1 MPILIKKSLIAE
13 HTVNNLLKDHLIIL
27 KKFQEF
33 ETIDDYNLSIQ
44 KMNDLMKGLSIHA
57 KKEEDF
63 FSTIKLTITE
73 EAIIEEVVKSIGTD
87 FDSN

>member
-1 MPILIKKSLIAE
+1 
-13 HTVNNLLKDHLIIL
+13 
-27 KKFQEF
+27 
-33 ETIDDYNLSIQ
+33 
-44 KMNDLMKGLSIHA
+44 MNDLMKGLSIHA